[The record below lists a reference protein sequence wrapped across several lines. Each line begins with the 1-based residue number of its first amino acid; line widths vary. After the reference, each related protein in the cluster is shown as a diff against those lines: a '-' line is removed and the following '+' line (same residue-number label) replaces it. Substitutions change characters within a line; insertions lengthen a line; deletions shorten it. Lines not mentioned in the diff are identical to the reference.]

1 MKRINFFITAS
12 ILGTI
17 AVSRHFL
24 PKKIILKAIAI
35 LAYYKI
41 NRLHLHLTDGKG
53 LRVEIAALPNKL
65 KAFDLVGMESR
76 MVRVPVN

>member
-1 MKRINFFITAS
+1 MKRINFFITTS

-41 NRLHLHLTDGKG
+41 NGLHLDLTDDYGWG
-53 LRVEIAALPNKL
+53 VEIAAQPIKL
-65 KAFDLVGMESR
+65 KAFDLAGMESR
-76 MVRVPVN
+76 TIRLPVN